1 MFFNLDREKKQRIL
15 NYYKNSALD
24 SRKKKEAAKKLRIQE
39 ELNYLHLKE
48 KEELETEN
56 KIKQEESR
64 KKKALM
70 DEYLQMLQKTH
81 NDIPGF
87 HFIPKN
93 KDVIINNWG
102 KTKEETL
109 LANKNSNIYNNIKS
123 RNSVSVDY
131 EKDNFNSLSQ
141 EEKAKEIIK
150 PIDSMNKLHP
160 FYLVYIKEDGEIL
173 SNHLNVKNT
182 LDLLRIMSKGKN
194 EPDKTAY
201 NIFNEFTNDGRDMKV
216 YSELLSQSIESII
229 NIKEENDIDSLFRS
243 GGTTMLKND
252 IKGLEDFELITF
264 MVVI

>member
-1 MFFNLDREKKQRIL
+1 MYEAADLEKIYADCGYDIKDGFKEYVKENGNLDGIPFG
-15 NYYKNSALD
+15 
-24 SRKKKEAAKKLRIQE
+24 
-39 ELNYLHLKE
+39 LHSVVH
-48 KEELETEN
+48 EN
-56 KIKQEESR
+56 KSLGIEKGVIYV
-64 KKKALM
+64 L
-70 DEYLQMLQKTH
+70 
-81 NDIPGF
+81 
-87 HFIPKN
+87 KN
-93 KDVIINNWG
+93 INN
-102 KTKEETL
+102 EV
-109 LANKNSNIYNNIKS
+109 N
-123 RNSVSVDY
+123 
-131 EKDNFNSLSQ
+131 
-141 EEKAKEIIK
+141 
-150 PIDSMNKLHP
+150 IDSMNQLHP

-252 IKGLEDFELITF
+252 IKGLEDLELITF